1 MTRGLT
7 FLFAVAGGAAV
18 ANLYWAQPL
27 LDFIA
32 RDLHASAS
40 SAGWLVTATQ
50 LGYAAGILLVVPL
63 GDVVNRRRLIP
74 AMMACAA
81 AALVG
86 CALAPSFGLLLIAI
100 TVLGLT
106 TVAGQL
112 LTPLAGDLADDGQRG
127 RVVGIVVSGI
137 LTGILVSRTLS
148 GLIADAAGSRGNRV
162 RCVHDVLDGAD
173 VPAQRPAVRVPGIGH
188 RPVRAGRAGGRARR
202 PALRAA
208 ARPGLVAPGHRRG
221 VGACPRRLRR
231 GRGRSE
237 LPRARGL
244 GGGTPGTARGRQRL
258 T

>member
-1 MTRGLT
+1 MTRRLT
-7 FLFAVAGGAAV
+7 FLFALAGGAAV

-32 RDLHASAS
+32 RDLHASAT

-50 LGYAAGILLVVPL
+50 VGYAAGILLVVPL

-81 AALVG
+81 VALVG

-127 RVVGIVVSGI
+127 QVVGIVVSGI

-148 GLIADAAGSRGNRV
+148 GLIADAAGWRAV
-162 RCVHDVLDGAD
+162 FAVAAAAD
-173 VPAQRPAVRVPGIGH
+173 VVFAIMLYRVIPPLAPKT
-188 RPVRAGRAGGRARR
+188 RLPY
-202 PALRAA
+202 PALIASVAAVIRRERALRWTMA
-208 ARPGLVAPGHRRG
+208 LGATGFG
-221 VGACPRRLRR
+221 VF
-231 GRGRSE
+231 
-237 LPRARGL
+237 
-244 GGGTPGTARGRQRL
+244 TMFWTAL
-258 T
+258 TFTG